1 VIRHS
6 IATAVR
12 NIVRQVNRSRA
23 ALTSVAIGVVVII
36 LAAGFIDW
44 NLRFGRENTIH
55 SQLGHV
61 QIMKAGF
68 LEKGRANPYE
78 YLFNDKDLGQLDLSQ
93 LPDSQ
98 VVASRLQLSG
108 LVSSGEVTLS
118 FIGEGVDP
126 EAEVDLSSG
135 LRFIA
140 GGRLPAND
148 ANTVIVGQGLAEN
161 LGAQVGGRIVLIT
174 NTENGA
180 VNAVEARVV
189 GVFQSIAKAYDDVA
203 LRIPLPLARQLV
215 RTDGEHLKI
224 VLLNHTS
231 ETDDAVKWLAQRLDA
246 KTFDVV
252 PWSDMADFYK
262 KTAALFAKQVGVI
275 DILIALIIV
284 LSISNTMTMSALQ
297 RVGEIGTMM
306 AMGTRSREILLL
318 FVAEGVCLGILGAI
332 IGLVLGVVL
341 ALVISAIGIPMPPG
355 PGMAW
360 GYDAGILLSF
370 GNLAKAAAIAVLT
383 TGLASLYPAWRA
395 SRMNIVDALRAL
407 Q

>member
-12 NIVRQVNRSRA
+12 NILRQVNRSRA
-23 ALTSVAIGVVVII
+23 ALTSVAFGVVVII

-78 YLFNDKDLGQLDLSQ
+78 YLFNDTGLGQLDLDQ
-93 LPDSQ
+93 LPGRQ

-126 EAEVDLSSG
+126 DAEVDLSSG

-140 GGRLPAND
+140 GGGLPSDD

-215 RTDGEHLKI
+215 RTDGEHIKI

-231 ETDDAVKWLAQRLDA
+231 ETEDAVEWLNQRLDQTA
-246 KTFDVV
+246 FDVV

-341 ALVISAIGIPMPPG
+341 ALVISAIGVPMPPG

-383 TGLASLYPAWRA
+383 TGMASLYPAWRA